1 MLTEAEQL
9 RRREW
14 MRDHWQNGV
23 VLNHRCGMTVER
35 WDEQGVEIRLPY
47 DDGFTANDGYLHG
60 GMLATLI
67 DAAGCGAVAAGHD
80 YNNGSRVTT
89 VSMSVQYLSFAQ
101 REAVIARASCTKRGR
116 MLQFAEVD
124 VMTAAGRLVA
134 RGVLTITV
142 T

>member
-1 MLTEAEQL
+1 
-9 RRREW
+9 
-14 MRDHWQNGV
+14 MRKHWQNGV

-35 WDEQGVEIRLPY
+35 WDEDGVEIRLPY
-47 DDGFTANDGYLHG
+47 DDGLTANDGYLHG
-60 GMLATLI
+60 GMLAALI
-67 DAAGCGAVAAGHD
+67 DATGCGVVAAGHD

-101 REAVIARASCTKRGR
+101 REDVIAKARCSKRGR

-124 VMTAAGRLVA
+124 VVTAEGRLVA
-134 RGVLTITV
+134 HGVLTITV